1 MNTKKTL
8 FAFLSAAIAAK
19 LTIIPT
25 SAADTGTVCCYAEDN
40 TITAY
45 TYGISNNVTARIA
58 GVTCDA
64 VNEGDIYSSAERY
77 NTLFLIDSS
86 KSMQSFSDE
95 ISDFL
100 LECIDK
106 KRDNEYYSIGVF
118 SSGNAPTYICGF
130 DNNQY
135 NLEKSVSGLS
145 YDFNSTYIYDN
156 LNNALDTLRSESE
169 GNFRRVVLFT
179 DGNENSAHGITIDD
193 CISKLD
199 SEPVQ
204 VYTVTL
210 LNSSKSNLE
219 PLKNIARLA
228 RSTNAADIR
237 ITDGDKAAE
246 SVSVLFDD
254 PKDIYT
260 IKVTADNSLCD
271 GSLKALELSDGASTA
286 TIDIRM
292 PMAEAAAE
300 VSETEAAAET
310 SIETTAAEAVTTSAA
325 EEAPERSPGKNR
337 IIAIIA
343 IAVAVAAIIVCVIMA
358 VTSKKKKKSAEE
370 EPVSLADNSE
380 TMILSS
386 RSGNTEILI
395 GDDTPVSRSV
405 ILRDV
410 ADSMKTFEVTL
421 SESGAVIGRSSDVS
435 SVVIDYDRSIS
446 RKHCKIF
453 LRGNDVYVED
463 LGSGNKTYVNDIPI
477 TAAHILHNTD
487 EIKIGRTK
495 LRVTIK

>member
-1 MNTKKTL
+1 
-8 FAFLSAAIAAK
+8 
-19 LTIIPT
+19 
-25 SAADTGTVCCYAEDN
+25 VCYYAEDN
-40 TITAY
+40 SITAY
-45 TYGISNNVTARIA
+45 ACGISGENVTARIA
-58 GVTCDA
+58 GVPCQA
-64 VNEGDIYSSAERY
+64 VSEGDIYSSAERY

-118 SSGNAPTYICGF
+118 SSGNAPTYLCGF

-193 CISKLD
+193 CISKLN

-210 LNSSKSNLE
+210 LNSTKSNLE

-237 ITDGDKAAE
+237 ITDGDKASE
-246 SVSVLFDD
+246 SVSVLFED

-271 GSLKALELSDGASTA
+271 GSLKALELSDGTNTA
-286 TIDIRM
+286 MIDIRM

-300 VSETEAAAET
+300 VSETEAVTEAEF
-310 SIETTAAEAVTTSAA
+310 ETTAAEAVTTSAA
-325 EEAPERSPGKNR
+325 EEEETSEKTIGKNQ

-343 IAVAVAAIIVCVIMA
+343 IAVAAAAVIVCIIMA
-358 VTSKKKKKSAEE
+358 VTSKKKKKAADE
-370 EPVSLADNSE
+370 EPASLADNSD

-395 GDDTPVSRSV
+395 GDNTSAARSV

-421 SESGAVIGRSSDVS
+421 SESGAVIGRSSDSS
-435 SVVIDYDRSIS
+435 SVVIDYDKSIS

-453 LRGNDVYVED
+453 LRDNEVYVQD
-463 LGSGNKTYVNDIPI
+463 LGSGNKTYVNDVPI
-477 TAAHILHNTD
+477 SSAHILHNTD